1 MHICLFRDGTV
12 ISINAAPD
20 LHFTR
25 PILHRL
31 RQRDTGLRATADPS
45 LLVQSLLDLIVD
57 SALQIVDEYH
67 SKILKLEQAI
77 MLRPKM
83 STVRSLHIMSG
94 DLILHKRTLQPIKT
108 LVYGLRRYDRDR
120 CVALIDASAKDPVT
134 GAPVKVNIEGYMSQK
149 ATIYLADVFDHM
161 EQILTSLDI
170 FAAIAENLI
179 NFTFNMVS
187 YDMNE
192 VMRRLTLATII
203 FLPLT
208 FLTGYFGQNFTF
220 MWSIKHNHSD
230 IVFWIIALPL
240 MSLVIFGFLNSDVV
254 RMIHYLKKKRFL
266 KARGM
271 A

>member
-1 MHICLFRDGTV
+1 
-12 ISINAAPD
+12 
-20 LHFTR
+20 
-25 PILHRL
+25 
-31 RQRDTGLRATADPS
+31 

-57 SALQIVDEYH
+57 SALQVVDEYQT
-67 SKILKLEQAI
+67 KILKLEQAI

-94 DLILHKRTLQPIKT
+94 DLILHKRTLHPIKT

-120 CVALIDASAKDPVT
+120 CAALIDTSTTDAVT
-134 GAPVKVNIEGYMSQK
+134 GAPVKVHVEGYMSQK

-170 FAAIAENLI
+170 FSAIAENLI

-187 YDMNE
+187 NDMNE

-208 FLTGYFGQNFTF
+208 FLTGYFGQNFEF
-220 MWSIKHNHSD
+220 MWSIKHGHSD
-230 IVFWIIALPL
+230 VVFWIIALPL
-240 MSLVIFGFLNSDVV
+240 MLIVIFVFLHSDVIK
-254 RMIHYLKKKRFL
+254 MLHYFQKKRFL
-266 KARGM
+266 RTRGM
-271 A
+271 T